1 MRSGKSVFLI
11 LTNLMHADTEKTLVK
26 DTADSVMIYQYTDRG
41 NYERGLYKK
50 GKIRWKMVCYP

>member
-1 MRSGKSVFLI
+1 
-11 LTNLMHADTEKTLVK
+11 MHADTEKTLVK